1 MQPLSI
7 SDLEAIQTK
16 SAFKDAAFHT
26 FEYQYENCDV
36 YRAYCDLINQP
47 TGTITKLENI
57 PYLPISLFQN
67 REIICGTQPTT
78 TIFRSSGTT
87 ANQTS
92 QHFVSDLNL
101 YEWSFRTAF
110 KYIYGAIEE
119 YVVLALLPSYLER
132 KDASLVYMVADM
144 IEQSQ
149 QKESG
154 FYLHDFEPLSIQL
167 KELEARGQKTL
178 LIGVSF
184 ALLDFATLYPQQ
196 LQHTLVMETGGMK
209 GRKKEMIR
217 AELHDILKSQLGT
230 PFIHSEYGM
239 TELLSQAY
247 CNEIGLFIPP
257 PWMQVFIRDTSDPF
271 SLAPTG
277 QTGGL
282 NIMDLA
288 NQHSCAFLATQDL
301 GKRYDTG
308 YFEVLGRFDAAEIRG
323 CNLMVGET
331 S

>member
-1 MQPLSI
+1 MQSLSI
-7 SDLEAIQTK
+7 SDLEAIHSKDT
-16 SAFKDAAFHT
+16 FKEAAFHT
-26 FEYQYENCDV
+26 FEYQYENCAV

-47 TGTITKLENI
+47 VGSISKLEDI
-57 PYLPISLFQN
+57 PCLPISFFKN
-67 REIICGTQPTT
+67 REIKCGAKPTAT
-78 TIFRSSGTT
+78 VFRSSGTT
-87 ANQTS
+87 ATQTS
-92 QHFVSDLNL
+92 QHFISDLKL

-110 KYIYGAIEE
+110 KRLYGRIEE

-132 KDASLVYMVADM
+132 KDSSLVYMVADM
-144 IEQSQ
+144 IEKSQ

-154 FYLHDFEPLSIQL
+154 FYLHDFEALSTQL
-167 KELEARGQKTL
+167 QALESRGQKTL

-184 ALLDFATLYPQQ
+184 ALLDFASLYPQQ
-196 LQHTLVMETGGMK
+196 LEHTLVMETGGMK

-217 AELHDILKSQLGT
+217 TELHHNLASQLGT
-230 PFIHSEYGM
+230 ACIHSEYGM

-257 PWMQVFIRDTSDPF
+257 PWMKVFIRDTSDPF
-271 SLAPTG
+271 SLVAAG

-288 NQHSCAFLATQDL
+288 NQDSCAFLATQDL
-301 GKRYDTG
+301 GKKYDSG